1 MLIMQC
7 IEKLCKFVAII
18 CRSSAVGSMEINETH
33 LINYSIYNKGGQTF
47 ECFDQSGTYYAF
59 K

>member
-1 MLIMQC
+1 LHGTWT
-7 IEKLCKFVAII
+7 
-18 CRSSAVGSMEINETH
+18 SSAVGSMEINETH